1 MLIKTIIAAMAS
13 FLIAAA
19 FGRFYYPWL
28 KKRGASQ
35 PLKEEVA
42 RIYEENN
49 MNENDESS
57 AIMYKNAAD
66 DEHV

>member
-1 MLIKTIIAAMAS
+1 MVIRMLIAALAS

-19 FGRFYYPWL
+19 FGRFYVPWL

-42 RIYEENN
+42 RIYEEN
-49 MNENDESS
+49 
-57 AIMYKNAAD
+57 
-66 DEHV
+66 EHDRV

>member
-1 MLIKTIIAAMAS
+1 MVITMIISAFAA

-19 FGRFYYPWL
+19 FGRFYIPWL

-42 RIYEENN
+42 RIYEEN
-49 MNENDESS
+49 
-57 AIMYKNAAD
+57 
-66 DEHV
+66 EHDRL